1 MWAIASLLPVRSM
14 AIVVLPIPRSLGS
27 SSMARRRLE
36 FASRTDFSSAGSA
49 CSAPM
54 LSPSSGASCPT
65 ISELA
70 TSPAAWP
77 PIPSART
84 RRCGP
89 AYPLSSLRDFGPSPR
104 SVRAA

>member
-1 MWAIASLLPVRSM
+1 MWAMASLLPLRSM
-14 AIVVLPIPRSLGS
+14 AIVVLPMPRSLGS
-27 SSMARRRLE
+27 SSMAWRRRR
-36 FASRTDFSSAGSA
+36 FASRTDRSSVGRA
-49 CSAPM
+49 CSALM
-54 LSPSSGASCPT
+54 LSPSSGASWPT
-65 ISELA
+65 IIELA

-84 RRCGP
+84 SRCGP